1 MLVVAACND
10 GVEHM
15 YVFQLLIKL
24 YTVVCIS
31 WNELKRLFCGD
42 VCDAW
47 VLMSDMF
54 LVTYSLTVTACQVC

>member
-1 MLVVAACND
+1 MLVVPSCND
-10 GVEHM
+10 GVAQT

-31 WNELKRLFCGD
+31 WNELKILFCGD

-47 VLMSDMF
+47 VLMFDRF